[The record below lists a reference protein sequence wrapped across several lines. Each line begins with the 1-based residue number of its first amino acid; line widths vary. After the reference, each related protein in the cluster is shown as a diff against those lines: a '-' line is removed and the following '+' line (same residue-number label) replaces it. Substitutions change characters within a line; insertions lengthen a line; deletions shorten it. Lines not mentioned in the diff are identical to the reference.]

1 MQSHFTTITR
11 AILIRCEPGEDLLD
25 CLQRAVREHG
35 VQNGAFVSGAGSLS
49 TYHFHVVSSTEL
61 PPDNA
66 FVKGEGPFDI
76 VAITGYVLGGR
87 VHAHIT
93 FSDEKIAMGGHLEPG
108 CTVLTFAL
116 VTLLDIIGADMS
128 TWDHV
133 PGRTYPASNNPA

>member
-1 MQSHFTTITR
+1 MQSHATTITR
-11 AILIRCEPGEDLLD
+11 TILIRCAPGEDLLD
-25 CLQRAVREHG
+25 CLQRATNEHG

-49 TYHFHVVSSTEL
+49 KYHFHVVSSTAL

-66 FVKGEGPFDI
+66 FIKGDGPFDI

-93 FSDEKIAMGGHLEPG
+93 FSDEKVAMGGHLESG
-108 CTVLTFAL
+108 CEVLTFAL
-116 VTLLDIIGADMS
+116 VTLIECDGPDMS

-133 PGRTYPASNNPA
+133 PGRQYTASGHRV